1 MRGVFHLV
9 NGSLG
14 THCGQKGQT
23 DTEIDYM
30 MLIWKM
36 EGGNEEM
43 KKKKAFL
50 SFFLN
55 TFMPHYSLC
64 FISTSEGNECMME
77 VMSFHHECIVRTHCR
92 GPERGACA
100 F

>member
-43 KKKKAFL
+43 KKKKSIPLLFL
-50 SFFLN
+50 EYIYATLFPLL
-55 TFMPHYSLC
+55 Y
-64 FISTSEGNECMME
+64 
-77 VMSFHHECIVRTHCR
+77 FHLR
-92 GPERGACA
+92 GE
-100 F
+100 